1 MDLDERIERRR
12 RGESER
18 ALVRDFDVLS
28 PVTHLTEPNGR
39 GPVLERLLDVLDPTF
54 GGDLPD
60 DAYVWGPKGAGKSAV
75 VSALFGH
82 LSERSAQRR
91 STILTT
97 TRAVAPP
104 TTLFVYV
111 DAREASSE
119 FALYHDI
126 LDRIVDEPV
135 PEGGVGTDDLH
146 DRLGD
151 ELVGTTKAV
160 VAVDHVNESNTLT
173 TGDIDSLLDMPSMAY
188 LAIGRDEPDSEAP
201 ETNEPVAAQVDETV
215 EVPRYERHALV
226 DILTQRASLGLTRNA
241 VSHTDIREVASW
253 ADGDAHDALA
263 AVFGAADH
271 ALERGEDRITTA
283 DMEVGMESVP
293 WPSVSLGRV
302 FALPEN
308 RQRILLRLLELDPVA
323 MSSVTAATDV
333 LTDDSRVDLSATTIK
348 RVLYELAEVGI
359 IKRVETET
367 DSGLGRPPSR
377 LEPQFPTR
385 VFRRIAEQ
393 KLVQ

>member
-28 PVTHLTEPNGR
+28 PVTHLAEPNGR

-54 GGDLPD
+54 DGDLPD

-75 VSALFGH
+75 VSALFGL
-82 LSERSAQRR
+82 LSEQNNRRR

-104 TTLFVYV
+104 TTVFVYV
-111 DAREASSE
+111 DARYATSE

-126 LDRIVDEPV
+126 LDSIVEESV
-135 PEGGVGTDDLH
+135 PEGGIGTADLR
-146 DRLGD
+146 DRLND
-151 ELVGTTKAV
+151 ELAGSTQVV
-160 VAVDHVNESNTLT
+160 VAVDHLNEFDTFSTARVAE
-173 TGDIDSLLDMPSMAY
+173 LLDMSSVAY
-188 LAIGRDEPDSEAP
+188 VAIGRDPPASASESD
-201 ETNEPVAAQVDETV
+201 ETIGVDVDETV
-215 EVPRYERHALV
+215 EVPRYEPHALV
-226 DILTQRASLGLTRNA
+226 DLLTQRASLGLARGA
-241 VSHTDIREVASW
+241 LSHPDIREVASW

-271 ALERGEDRITTA
+271 ALERGADRLTTA
-283 DMEVGMESVP
+283 DLEPGMEAVP
-293 WPSVSLGRV
+293 WQSVSLGRV
-302 FALPEN
+302 LALPEN
-308 RQRILLRLLELDPVA
+308 RQRILLRLLDLDAAAV
-323 MSSVTAATDV
+323 SSVTAATDA
-333 LTDDSRVDLSATTIK
+333 LTADPRVGLSATTVK
-348 RVLYELAEVGI
+348 RVLYELAEAGI
-359 IKRVETET
+359 VKRVETEG

-385 VFRRIAEQ
+385 VFRR
-393 KLVQ
+393 LVDVSGGD

>member
-60 DAYVWGPKGAGKSAV
+60 DAYVWGPKGAGKSAII
-75 VSALFGH
+75 SALFGH

-91 STILTT
+91 SAILTT
-97 TRAVAPP
+97 TRAAAPP
-104 TTLFVYV
+104 ATLFVYV
-111 DAREASSE
+111 DARAASSE

-173 TGDIDSLLDMPSMAY
+173 TAQIDSLLDMPSMAY
-188 LAIGRDEPDSEAP
+188 LAIGRDDP
-201 ETNEPVAAQVDETV
+201 ESVAAETDEPVAAQVDVTV

-271 ALERGEDRITTA
+271 ALEHGEDRIRTA
-283 DMEVGMESVP
+283 DIEVGMESVP

-302 FALPEN
+302 LALPEN
-308 RQRILLRLLELDPVA
+308 RQRILFRLLELDPVA
-323 MSSVTAATDV
+323 MSSVTAATDA
-333 LTDDSRVDLSATTIK
+333 LTDDPRVDLSATTIK

-385 VFRRIAEQ
+385 VFRRLVER
-393 KLVQ
+393 KLV